1 MSVHKKVNKKG
12 HTYQVRFTQAD
23 GRQGSQTFPTKK
35 MAVDFDQRTKMAKR
49 DGLPGL
55 ITPSKKLFRE
65 YALEYITN
73 SQIEAAPRTTA
84 RRAGIVNK
92 YLLPAFGTHPSS
104 EGYGHFAPV
113 TRADYCPGRFP
124 PVAVPLA
131 MSLPVAVP
139 LAMPSSLVTMLSG
152 VSR

>member
-1 MSVHKKVNKKG
+1 MVRHGPAKPRNRVRFPASPQLFIGTFMTKKAAVEFEQRMKLAQRDGTMSV
-12 HTYQVRFTQAD
+12 
-23 GRQGSQTFPTKK
+23 
-35 MAVDFDQRTKMAKR
+35 
-49 DGLPGL
+49 LIPG
-55 ITPSKKLFRE
+55 KKLFRE

-113 TRADYCPGRFP
+113 TRADYCPGLFP